1 MAGRTFRHFRRE
13 PVGEVKKRVMGW
25 PLRKCPKSTFVSV
38 SCIHRPISIVFSCW
52 DGSRLVLIFICVSS
66 LLVFFQP
73 DTKRSNIESIA
84 GAKRVVLLS
93 SFTDDACNI
102 YTDIINAGFNR
113 ILYSWPTASIHW
125 LFEIAIYLLIFF
137 LGCIIY
143 TLMARRSF
151 RSKRSRS
158 RRNRNHKRG
167 GKWHDPIRRSSKY
180 LPYVSQAL
188 CDKETRINRHSKDY
202 PKSRAGRLRHSV
214 LKRACYE
221 KYPGEYLEKNIGFI
235 GPARPPPPHIPIN
248 NATLQAA
255 IADTGHYDP
264 MPQKRSHEARYN
276 AWKQGLQAQGKNWRD
291 EEKRIQRE
299 SKRRKAERRN

>member
-1 MAGRTFRHFRRE
+1 
-13 PVGEVKKRVMGW
+13 
-25 PLRKCPKSTFVSV
+25 
-38 SCIHRPISIVFSCW
+38 
-52 DGSRLVLIFICVSS
+52 
-66 LLVFFQP
+66 
-73 DTKRSNIESIA
+73 
-84 GAKRVVLLS
+84 
-93 SFTDDACNI
+93 
-102 YTDIINAGFNR
+102 
-113 ILYSWPTASIHW
+113 
-125 LFEIAIYLLIFF
+125 
-137 LGCIIY
+137 
-143 TLMARRSF
+143 MARRSF
-151 RSKRSRS
+151 RSKRSR
-158 RRNRNHKRG
+158 RNHKRG

-235 GPARPPPPHIPIN
+235 GPARPPPGTRTRTPPPPPPRVVAAAAAELAKSDIPIN

-264 MPQKRSHEARYN
+264 MPQNRSHEARYS
-276 AWKQGLQAQGKNWRD
+276 AWKQGFRAQGKNWRG

-299 SKRRKAERRN
+299 SKNRKAERKNQNKKQEKEEEDDGGFFGNMFGGRRT